1 MIRVG
6 LVHLAVASYNRFSSP
21 RYILK
26 LAVLFAVDLS
36 VKLNGMI
43 LQLVDT
49 R

>member
-1 MIRVG
+1 MIRVS

-21 RYILK
+21 RYILE
-26 LAVLFAVDLS
+26 LAVLFAVNLS
-36 VKLNGMI
+36 IELDRII